1 MSTTYLS
8 PYDTGKRA
16 EPKPWPH
23 STKAA
28 VAEMAPIAREMAES
42 DFGKVDFEND
52 SSEHV
57 ATVWFERNTDDDY
70 VLHVSG
76 VVGRVIVEVHDD

>member
-1 MSTTYLS
+1 MSTEYLS

-23 STKAA
+23 SLAKV
-28 VAEMAPIAREMAES
+28 VAEMAPIAREMAEAE
-42 DFGKVDFEND
+42 FGKVDFEND

-57 ATVWFERNTDDDY
+57 ATIWIERDEDGDY
-70 VLHVSG
+70 TVHISGMVGTVGVMVHV
-76 VVGRVIVEVHDD
+76 D